1 MLAFDAAPAGVD
13 PVPQANRPASRLASM
28 IGPLHRL
35 HFGIAAKIA
44 LWAVLIGVPVAGI
57 VGYLMYRGSV
67 DLLVSRQQASLAT
80 AADVATTRLAARFD
94 SAERDARLV
103 LATPTIAGLQRAA
116 GNNGVDPADG
126 STEAALLDRTAVLF
140 AALVD
145 NRAGYFS
152 VRLIGPTGHELI
164 RVNRGTD
171 GKAVRVPEARLQDHS
186 ERPYFSDVA
195 RLRPGDVFV
204 SGFELNRENGVIETP
219 FRPTT
224 RIVVPLVDTV
234 GALVGT
240 VVINIDLG
248 NIFDAVTH
256 DIGPGT
262 LTFIA
267 DSAGDYLVNPDAPG
281 NIFGFNLGQTYRLQD
296 DYPEVASLLA
306 SGDAYTGVIRRDGV
320 TYMTDARRVAVD
332 PGNPANTLVVAALAS
347 EAGIFREAAALRDRT
362 AAVAGL
368 VILLGVLF
376 AVILARMIVRP
387 LRAVTTAA
395 SEIAAGRRDVDLAAF
410 SGRDD
415 ETGALARSMDVMV
428 REINEREDRMKAQ
441 ADELT
446 RSNQELAQF
455 AYVAS
460 HDLQEPLR
468 MVGSYLELLSRRYEG
483 KLDNEAQEF
492 IGFAVDGA
500 TRMKRL
506 INDLLGYSR
515 AGNSPLKREMIDSGE
530 LVETV
535 LASLTLQ
542 VEDTG
547 AEVRVGDLPRVRVDP
562 LQFGRIFQNL
572 IENAIKYRAPG
583 THPLIE
589 IGAVGKDGVW
599 RFSIADNG
607 IGIDPIFKDK
617 IFEIF
622 KRLHG
627 RERYSGTGIGLA
639 VTKLVVERHGGRI
652 WVEPRAGGG
661 SLFYFTLPDAGS
673 A

>member
-1 MLAFDAAPAGVD
+1 
-13 PVPQANRPASRLASM
+13 
-28 IGPLHRL
+28 
-35 HFGIAAKIA
+35 
-44 LWAVLIGVPVAGI
+44 
-57 VGYLMYRGSV
+57 
-67 DLLVSRQQASLAT
+67 
-80 AADVATTRLAARFD
+80 
-94 SAERDARLV
+94 
-103 LATPTIAGLQRAA
+103 
-116 GNNGVDPADG
+116 
-126 STEAALLDRTAVLF
+126 
-140 AALVD
+140 
-145 NRAGYFS
+145 
-152 VRLIGPTGHELI
+152 
-164 RVNRGTD
+164 
-171 GKAVRVPEARLQDHS
+171 
-186 ERPYFSDVA
+186 
-195 RLRPGDVFV
+195 
-204 SGFELNRENGVIETP
+204 
-219 FRPTT
+219 
-224 RIVVPLVDTV
+224 
-234 GALVGT
+234 
-240 VVINIDLG
+240 
-248 NIFDAVTH
+248 
-256 DIGPGT
+256 
-262 LTFIA
+262 
-267 DSAGDYLVNPDAPG
+267 
-281 NIFGFNLGQTYRLQD
+281 
-296 DYPEVASLLA
+296 
-306 SGDAYTGVIRRDGV
+306 
-320 TYMTDARRVAVD
+320 
-332 PGNPANTLVVAALAS
+332 
-347 EAGIFREAAALRDRT
+347 
-362 AAVAGL
+362 
-368 VILLGVLF
+368 
-376 AVILARMIVRP
+376 
-387 LRAVTTAA
+387 
-395 SEIAAGRRDVDLAAF
+395 
-410 SGRDD
+410 
-415 ETGALARSMDVMV
+415 
-428 REINEREDRMKAQ
+428 
-441 ADELT
+441 
-446 RSNQELAQF
+446 
-455 AYVAS
+455 
-460 HDLQEPLR
+460 

-483 KLDNEAQEF
+483 QLDDEAQEF

>member
-1 MLAFDAAPAGVD
+1 MTAPL
-13 PVPQANRPASRLASM
+13 R
-28 IGPLHRL
+28 RL

-44 LWAVLIGVPVAGI
+44 IWAVLIGVPVAAV

-67 DLLVSRQQASLAT
+67 DLLVSRQQASLS
-80 AADVATTRLAARFD
+80 AAVAVATTRLTAGFD
-94 SAERDARLV
+94 SAERDARLL
-103 LATPTIAGLQRAA
+103 LATPTVAGLQRAA
-116 GNNGVDPADG
+116 GNNGVDPTDG
-126 STEAALLDRTAVLF
+126 ATEAALLDRTAVLF
-140 AALVD
+140 AAMLD
-145 NRAGYFS
+145 NRTGYFS
-152 VRLIGPTGHELI
+152 IRLVGPTGHELL
-164 RVNRGTD
+164 RVNRGAD
-171 GKAVRVPEARLQDHS
+171 GKAARVPDARLQDRS

-195 RLRPGDVFV
+195 RLRPGDVYV

-219 FRPTT
+219 FQPTT
-224 RIVVPLVDTV
+224 RVVVPLVDSV
-234 GALVGT
+234 GALIGT
-240 VVINIDLG
+240 VVINVDLG
-248 NIFDAVTH
+248 SVFDAVAH
-256 DIGPGT
+256 DIGPGA

-306 SGDAYTGVIRRDGV
+306 SGNAYQGVVQRAGV
-320 TYMTDARRVAVD
+320 TYLADARRASVD
-332 PGNPANTLVVAALAS
+332 PANPANALVVAALVS
-347 EAGIFREAAALRDRT
+347 EAGIVHEATALRDRT

-368 VILLGVLF
+368 VILVGVLF
-376 AVILARMIVRP
+376 AFVLARMIVRP
-387 LRAVTTAA
+387 LRAVTAAA
-395 SEIAAGRRDVDLAAF
+395 SEIAAGRRDVDLSAF

-415 ETGALARSMDVMV
+415 ETGALARAMSVMV
-428 REINEREDRMKAQ
+428 REIAEREDRMQGQ

-468 MVGSYLELLSRRYEG
+468 MVGSYLELLARRYED
-483 KLDNEAQEF
+483 KLDDEAQEF

-515 AGNSPLKREMIDSGE
+515 AGNSPLKREPVDSRE

-542 VEDTG
+542 IEDAH
-547 AEVRVGDLPRVRVDP
+547 AEVRIAGLPQVRVDP
-562 LQFGRIFQNL
+562 VQYGRVFQNL
-572 IENAIKYRAPG
+572 VENAIKYRAPD
-583 THPLIE
+583 TRPLIE
-589 IGAVGKDGVW
+589 IGAVRKDGLW
-599 RFSIADNG
+599 CFSVADNG
-607 IGIDPIFKDK
+607 IGIDPVFKDK

-627 RERYSGTGIGLA
+627 RDRYSGTGIGLA

-661 SLFYFTLPDAGS
+661 SVFYFTLPDSGS